1 MPVRVSMG
9 GCHGT
14 WHVLH
19 EGCRESPACYYAAMT
34 GPIGLKLGM
43 QVGTHKI
50 IRVRVSR
57 VRCYSTCARAWEELS
72 HPVQPR
78 SSHAHKGVL
87 LV

>member
-1 MPVRVSMG
+1 MG

-57 VRCYSTCARAWEELS
+57 VGCYSTCARACPLS
-72 HPVQPR
+72 ISRERLHRCAQILSIVR
-78 SSHAHKGVL
+78 SQLGR
-87 LV
+87 

>member
-1 MPVRVSMG
+1 MG

-34 GPIGLKLGM
+34 GPIGLKLSM

-50 IRVRVSR
+50 TRVRVSM
-57 VRCYSTCARAWEELS
+57 VGATARAHVLVRFPYLGNGYIVCAQILS
-72 HPVQPR
+72 IVR
-78 SSHAHKGVL
+78 SQL
-87 LV
+87 RR